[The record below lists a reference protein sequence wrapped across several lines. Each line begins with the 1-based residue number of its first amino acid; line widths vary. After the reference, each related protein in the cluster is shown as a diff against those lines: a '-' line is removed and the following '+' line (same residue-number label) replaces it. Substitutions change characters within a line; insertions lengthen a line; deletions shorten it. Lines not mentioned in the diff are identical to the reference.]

1 MTIRHS
7 CLLHTRGIVLPPILL
22 LLGGWHMVSGGSDSI
37 NEDYDRTGLGENH
50 QSEGGRVRTG
60 KDADV
65 KEVDA
70 ESNGE
75 GLALP

>member
-1 MTIRHS
+1 
-7 CLLHTRGIVLPPILL
+7 
-22 LLGGWHMVSGGSDSI
+22 MVSGGSDSI